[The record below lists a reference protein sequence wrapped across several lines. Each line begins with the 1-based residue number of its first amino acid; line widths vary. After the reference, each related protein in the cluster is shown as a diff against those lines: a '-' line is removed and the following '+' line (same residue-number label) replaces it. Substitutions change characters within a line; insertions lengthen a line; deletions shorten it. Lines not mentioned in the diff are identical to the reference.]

1 MATGHVQLL
10 GTGQLLELQRKLR
23 AAGNESLR
31 ASMQRRI
38 RAAAEPLANDLRSSV
53 RSLPVRGSGGGGRR
67 PDPRAASRGGRV
79 AGMRET
85 VARAIRISV
94 RTSGSPG
101 ARVWIDKSLLPH
113 AMRNLPALMDSGRWR
128 HPTFGHSPWSTSYA
142 QPWWDVTVRRHEA
155 RMRAQMSRVINDV
168 QNRLN

>member
-1 MATGHVQLL
+1 MTTGHVQIL

-23 AAGNESLR
+23 AAGNENLR

-38 RAAAEPLANDLRSSV
+38 RSAAEPLANDLRSAV

-67 PDPRAASRGGRV
+67 TDARAAGRGGRT

-101 ARVWIDKSLLPH
+101 ARIWIDKSLLPNG
-113 AMRNLPALMDSGRWR
+113 MRNLPAKLDEGRWR
-128 HPTFGHSPWSTSYA
+128 HPTFGHSPWATQYA
-142 QPWWDVTVRRHEA
+142 QPWWNVTIRRHEA
-155 RMRAQMSRVINDV
+155 RMRAQVARTIDDV